1 MISILMPLFNGQEY
15 LRDSIASVLA
25 QSFQTFELLIGI
37 NGHDQETANRLVAY
51 ISLIFPD
58 PRIKTHI
65 LEERGKIKT
74 LNKLV
79 SLSQFDII
87 CLLDA
92 DDIWT
97 RQKLQKQLQVR
108 DRFDVIG
115 TDANYIGDKFT
126 SPKIFLGHLPSD
138 IFSFQN
144 PIISSSVMMK
154 KADAVFDEKWDG
166 LDDYNLWI
174 ALNQQG
180 KTFYNVPEVLVLH
193 RLYSSSFF
201 NRSNKDV
208 SDQLLHSLPPL
219 SDERRAELG
228 ARMDWGMWIL

>member
-1 MISILMPLFNGQEY
+1 MISILLPLFNGQEY
-15 LRDSIASVLA
+15 LQDSIASVIA

-37 NGHDQETANRLVAY
+37 NGHDQETANHLVAY

-79 SLSQFDII
+79 SLAQYDTI
-87 CLLDA
+87 CLIDA
-92 DDIWT
+92 DDIWC
-97 RQKLQKQLQVR
+97 RQKLEKQLKVR

-115 TDANYIGDKFT
+115 TDASYIGDQFG
-126 SPKIFLGHLPSD
+126 SPRIFLGRLPSD

-154 KADAVFDEKWDG
+154 KADAIFDEKWDG
-166 LDDYNLWI
+166 LDDFNLWI
-174 ALNQQG
+174 ALGDQG
-180 KTFYNVPEVLVLH
+180 KTFFNVPEVLILH
-193 RLYSSSFF
+193 RLYSSSYF
-201 NRSNKDV
+201 NRANKDAA
-208 SDQLLHSLPPL
+208 DQLMHSLPAL
-219 SDERRAELG
+219 NEERRVELG
-228 ARMDWGMWIL
+228 NRFAWSFWEL